1 MAEEKNNPTNELGFG
16 SKTANQKARLLNQD
30 GSFNVRK
37 KGLSRMET
45 FNLFHHLIHLSL
57 FKFVASIIGVFI
69 AINALFTGIYLLIGT
84 DHLMGLVY
92 KNGIDQLYETFFFST
107 QTFTTV
113 GYGRVNPVGLLTNVI
128 SATEA
133 LTGLMSFAVI
143 TGLIYGRFSKPKS
156 NILYSKNAVIA
167 PFAKTGKAL
176 MFRLANK
183 LDTNLLDV
191 EVRLIIAYL
200 DKNSGNRIF
209 GFLPLEI
216 DKISFLPS
224 AWTLVHGIDDKSTIY
239 GWTADDFIKN
249 ELELLIVFKAFD
261 ETFSQNVNNRFSYKA
276 NEIVSNAK
284 FKQILFTDEMG
295 NSYVELDR
303 ISEYELL

>member
-1 MAEEKNNPTNELGFG
+1 MAEEKNNQTNELGFG

-30 GSFNVRK
+30 GSFNMSK

-45 FNLFHHLIHLSL
+45 FNLFHHLIHLSI
-57 FKFVASIIGVFI
+57 FKFVVLIIGVFI

-84 DHLMGLVY
+84 NHLMGLVY
-92 KNGIDQLYETFFFST
+92 NDWIDQLYETFFFST

-113 GYGRVNPVGLLTNVI
+113 GYGRVNPVGILTNVV

-143 TGLIYGRFSKPKS
+143 TGLIYGRFSKPKA

-167 PFAKTGKAL
+167 PFVRTGKAL

-183 LDTNLLDV
+183 LDTNLLDL

-209 GFLPLEI
+209 GSLQLEI
-216 DKISFLPS
+216 DKVSFLPS
-224 AWTLVHGIDDKSTIY
+224 AWTLVHGIDEKSTIY